1 MDRLEFCNIVSDYRK
16 SSGIKMKDICFQ
28 MNVMP
33 TAVYRLEKGENNFSM
48 SNMFAYLKALGVY
61 IHLYSD
67 IHPIK
72 YKLTSLEHFYSA
84 FMDMRILQKLSQ
96 RKIELMLGLSHGIVS
111 SIESKKKN
119 ITIDTFLQCV
129 YGLGYQIKIEKL

>member
-1 MDRLEFCNIVSDYRK
+1 MNRQEFCNIVSGYRK

-33 TAVYRLEKGENNFSM
+33 TAIYRLEKGENNFSM
-48 SNMFAYLKALGVY
+48 NNMFAYLKVLGIY

-96 RKIELMLGLSHGIVS
+96 RKVELMLGLSHGIVP
-111 SIESKKKN
+111 SIETKKKN
-119 ITIDTFLQCV
+119 ITIDTFLQCI